1 MTVKTEVSRFH
12 IHDELTAPDE
22 SAPILKSI
30 QVGGRAVNKLVGVLA
45 GSPAVL
51 RAYTRMRAELQKG
64 VLPQA
69 TRQRIALAVAER
81 RGDGYSIARYAKTA
95 RSAGLG
101 LDEITGA
108 RSFASADPREQ
119 ALLTYLEASLEA
131 DGAPPIHLHEEAREM
146 GWEDE
151 EILEALAHVALGEFQ
166 SLMAAAAALPM
177 DQATAKV
184 LPDAA

>member
-69 TRQRIALAVAER
+69 
-81 RGDGYSIARYAKTA
+81 
-95 RSAGLG
+95 
-101 LDEITGA
+101 
-108 RSFASADPREQ
+108 
-119 ALLTYLEASLEA
+119 
-131 DGAPPIHLHEEAREM
+131 
-146 GWEDE
+146 
-151 EILEALAHVALGEFQ
+151 
-166 SLMAAAAALPM
+166 
-177 DQATAKV
+177 
-184 LPDAA
+184 